1 VEPLLTLVVLVLLVA
16 VAVVVV
22 RATLNVVTIHDYE
35 RGVRYRQGRL
45 RGLVDPGTRVVLRQV
60 DEIRLVDGRPSFLVL
75 EGQEVL
81 SSDGVAVRISL
92 AAHFVVGDAVAA
104 VTADQDYRRALYL
117 LLQLGLREA
126 VAGRT
131 VDQLLAAR
139 PEIGPAVM
147 ATAAGPVSRIGIELL
162 EVSVR
167 DLMLPGELKR
177 VFAAVVAARKDGEA
191 ALERAR
197 AETAALRS
205 LANAG
210 RMVEDNPG
218 LLQLRIMQ
226 QLGETPGATVM
237 IGMPDGV
244 GPAARATRRGAG
256 QSKGAREEG

>member
-1 VEPLLTLVVLVLLVA
+1 VQPLLTLVVLVLLIALVA
-16 VAVVVV
+16 VIA
-22 RATLNVVTIHDYE
+22 RATLTVVTIHDYE

-60 DEIRLVDGRPSFLVL
+60 DEVRVVDGRPSFLVL

-81 SSDGVAVRISL
+81 SSDGVAIRISL
-92 AAHFVVGDAVAA
+92 AAQYVVGDAVAA

-131 VDQLLAAR
+131 VDQVLSAR
-139 PEIGPAVM
+139 SEIGPAVM
-147 ATAAGPVSRIGIELL
+147 AAAAGPISRIGIELL
-162 EVSVR
+162 EVHVR
-167 DLMLPGELKR
+167 DLMLPAELKR

-191 ALERAR
+191 SLERAR

-237 IGMPDGV
+237 IGMPDGL
-244 GPAARATRRGAG
+244 GPAARGAKRGTGGAAA
-256 QSKGAREEG
+256 AREEG